1 MSRRREKE
9 AGLAMSLACRRCMG
23 RFDRGQWL
31 QDLSRIKTR
40 RTPSLPNWLLFPSN
54 FPTRAQQTRQ
64 HSCPTRNQPVP
75 DLPLLLLA
83 ASCCSHP
90 SWPRCPLIRHN
101 STTVALS
108 LLLSLPQAKPAT
120 WKRLAPSR
128 PRGSSVVRQQL
139 SCSTTSVRPKDHI
152 CHKELWH
159 TGAPV
164 VALITP
170 GFKPLSCS

>member
-9 AGLAMSLACRRCMG
+9 AGHAMSLACRRCMG
-23 RFDRGQWL
+23 RFDRGRWL

-90 SWPRCPLIRHN
+90 SWPCCPLIRHN

-120 WKRLAPSR
+120 WKDLFHHAPEDHLLYGSNYLAARLQFAPR
-128 PRGSSVVRQQL
+128 I
-139 SCSTTSVRPKDHI
+139 TSATRNSGTREP
-152 CHKELWH
+152 
-159 TGAPV
+159 
-164 VALITP
+164 
-170 GFKPLSCS
+170 PLLP